1 MLVHGLR
8 RLRRWCLQGRV
19 KVTTTVQ
26 SIVDDVRKL
35 IDVAAQSHYEDGDIA
50 QYVVEG
56 VHRLYALR
64 PSARYGACGIDNQ
77 VFPERAPSSASA
89 ADKEAADAV
98 LLAFAVRINELRWR
112 TGVIYF
118 AASRCYEVGITDSVN
133 LQLAQTLKKQ
143 ADEIFMA

>member
-1 MLVHGLR
+1 M
-8 RLRRWCLQGRV
+8 
-19 KVTTTVQ
+19 TTTVK

-64 PSARYGACGIDNQ
+64 PAARYGYDGKIENQ
-77 VFPERAPSSASA
+77 VFPERAPSSASTQ
-89 ADKEAADAV
+89 DKAAADAV

-112 TGVIYF
+112 TGVVYF
-118 AASRCYEVGITDSVN
+118 AAGRCYEVGITDSVN